1 VHQTTFSVQPDEPP
15 AAHEHAVEASLA
27 NQASTAAALRLGAL
41 TGNLRV
47 SVLVGVS
54 LLALGT
60 YYNCLY
66 GGFVRDDRSLILE
79 NPMMGKWNTETLK
92 VAFTRDSWANLEPEI
107 ARDKIDSVYY
117 RPIFLLALMSGHSL
131 AGTNAIEW
139 HLIAVCLHLLAAFLA
154 FLAIDKMLALTT
166 AETGG
171 SRTLMSAFATAIF
184 LVHPVQSESVAW
196 ISGLVGPLSTF
207 FVLGAFICYLAYRRT
222 AAASALI
229 GAALLFLIATFT
241 KEQTLV
247 LPIVILACEFIA
259 FRTQETAKPWQRGRI
274 VLITMMG
281 MIVVYLAARYAAI
294 GTLLGR
300 NQNLNFPDD
309 ASLTFADQLRTLPAL
324 LLQYCKLV
332 VYPSDLSLMYA
343 FGYVRKLSVPGFWL
357 PLTAV
362 SVIATLLIYGARRW
376 QTAAIGAVWLVIP
389 LLPHL
394 NTRAFVSDEIIHDRY
409 LYGSLIGVGIVTAF
423 VVWRVSAHPAIRGSL
438 AGLVLLALAALT
450 VNQNRQWKTDESL
463 WTRAAQTAPD
473 SRIVHLALAGLAEKR
488 HQPATAL
495 TEYELVLKA
504 HPDVIDA
511 LNNSALLSGRTGR
524 WREAAE
530 KFERIVELTPDKAIA
545 HFNLSFVY
553 AVQKRYGDAARE
565 QRTAIELDP
574 NGPLAD
580 EWRSRLEQIETAM
593 AAAPTSNSKPK

>member
-27 NQASTAAALRLGAL
+27 NQASSAAALCLGAL
-41 TGNLRV
+41 TSNLRV

-54 LLALGT
+54 LLALST
-60 YYNCLY
+60 YYNSLY
-66 GGFVRDDRSLILE
+66 GGFVRDDRSLVVE

-92 VAFTRDSWANLEPEI
+92 LAFTRDSWANLEPEI
-107 ARDKIDSVYY
+107 ARDKIDSIYY

-131 AGTNAIEW
+131 AGTNAIAW
-139 HLIAVCLHLLAAFLA
+139 HLIAVCVHLSAAFLA

-166 AETGG
+166 TETGG

-196 ISGLVGPLSTF
+196 ISGLVGPLSTI
-207 FVLGAFICYLAYRRT
+207 FVLGAFMCYLAYRRT
-222 AAASALI
+222 AAAAALI

-247 LPIVILACEFIA
+247 LPIVILACEFFG
-259 FRTQETAKPWQRGRI
+259 FRNQETAKPSQRGKI

-281 MIVVYLAARYAAI
+281 VIILYLAARYAAI

-309 ASLTFADQLRTLPAL
+309 ASLTFADQVSTFPAL

-332 VYPSDLSLMYA
+332 VYPSDLSSMYA

-362 SVIATLLIYGARRW
+362 SVIATLLIYGARRSR
-376 QTAAIGAVWLVIP
+376 TAAIGAVWLVIP

-409 LYGSLIGVGIVTAF
+409 LYGSLIGVSIVAAF
-423 VVWRVSAHPAIRGSL
+423 VVWRVSAQPAIRGSL

-450 VNQNRQWKTDESL
+450 VNQNRQWKTDQSL
-463 WTRAAQTAPD
+463 WTRAEQTAPD
-473 SRIVHLALAGLAEKR
+473 SRLVHLALAGLAEKR
-488 HQPATAL
+488 RQPAIAL
-495 TEYELVLKA
+495 AEYELVLKA

-511 LNNSALLSGRTGR
+511 LNNSALLSGRIGR

-530 KFERIVELTPDKAIA
+530 KFERIIELTPDKAIA

-574 NGPLAD
+574 SGPLAD